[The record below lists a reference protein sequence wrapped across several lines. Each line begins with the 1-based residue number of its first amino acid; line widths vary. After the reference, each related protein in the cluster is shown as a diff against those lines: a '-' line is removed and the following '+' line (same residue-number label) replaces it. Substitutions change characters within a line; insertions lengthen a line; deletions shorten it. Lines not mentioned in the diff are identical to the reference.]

1 MARVLSDEFN
11 EQVKRT
17 VRESIRRE
25 RNNTGKAGRWHKKGG
40 SGGTEMIIQFRIISS
55 DFCDSCTV
63 KARVIALPI
72 GVAYSSLPDADPYS
86 NDELTIYDKSGCFFN
101 EPEEDLLNRFGFAH
115 RLNFLEDGPC
125 ANTVGELWAVT
136 SLCCDDIDCTDL
148 NP

>member
-25 RNNTGKAGRWHKKGG
+25 RSNTGRTGRWHKKGG
-40 SGGTEMIIQFRIISS
+40 GGSAEMIIQFRITSS

-63 KARVIALPI
+63 KARVLAIPVGTTI
-72 GVAYSSLPDADPYS
+72 GSLPDIDTYD
-86 NDELTIYDKSGCFFN
+86 NDSVTIYDKSGCFFN
-101 EPEEDLLNRFGFAH
+101 EPEEDLLNRIGFAH

-125 ANTVGELWAVT
+125 ANTIGELWAVT
-136 SLCCDDIDCTDL
+136 SLCCDDLDCTDL
-148 NP
+148 TA